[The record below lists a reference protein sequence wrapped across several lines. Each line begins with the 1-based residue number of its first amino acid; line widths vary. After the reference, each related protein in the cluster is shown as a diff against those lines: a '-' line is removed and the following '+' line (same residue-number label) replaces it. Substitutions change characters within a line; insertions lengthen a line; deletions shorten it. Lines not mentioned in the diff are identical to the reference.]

1 MEQKMLN
8 TTRSNNKIKRRPTL
22 NIGKK
27 WTSESDVEQ
36 VYWLKI
42 TRSFL
47 WYQQEAHGA
56 SSLT

>member
-36 VYWLKI
+36 VY
-42 TRSFL
+42 
-47 WYQQEAHGA
+47 
-56 SSLT
+56 